1 MSRESQSTRTDWQN
15 AIGHAAKQLYSLVYV
30 TGFEPEY
37 ARSLY
42 TDNYL
47 GQTSNERSLTDNS
60 Y

>member
-42 TDNYL
+42 IDHYL
-47 GQTSNERSLTDNS
+47 G
-60 Y
+60 